1 MLFLSFSIHLITP
14 YVACVRR
21 LNKVSHD
28 DDDARGDKIYIK
40 CVQCCTPLDENS
52 LLSESNVWSVFCVN
66 LSPQWNTFLVVLSLR
81 HLLAERKLWAD
92 SSSAEMD
99 EDSLDERKISSGIR
113 ASAMLLPL
121 LAISWFLG
129 VVALENASSI
139 FFQIAAASANIA
151 LVN

>member
-1 MLFLSFSIHLITP
+1 
-14 YVACVRR
+14 
-21 LNKVSHD
+21 
-28 DDDARGDKIYIK
+28 
-40 CVQCCTPLDENS
+40 
-52 LLSESNVWSVFCVN
+52 
-66 LSPQWNTFLVVLSLR
+66 
-81 HLLAERKLWAD
+81 
-92 SSSAEMD
+92 MD

-121 LAISWFLG
+121 LAIMWFLG